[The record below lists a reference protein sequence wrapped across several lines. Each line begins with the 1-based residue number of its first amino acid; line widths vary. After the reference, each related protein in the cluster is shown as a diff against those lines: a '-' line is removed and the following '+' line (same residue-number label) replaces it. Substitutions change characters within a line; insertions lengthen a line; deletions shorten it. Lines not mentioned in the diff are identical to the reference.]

1 MGVVNSIGSA
11 FFDPSIA
18 RSLVPVQPA
27 TQGEDP
33 SRRPNQPP
41 PTQAIAPA
49 AELRAG
55 LENRAGLIYQQN
67 LADDGI
73 NAKTRQALR
82 AYRTL
87 EDAEEREKVSRML
100 GVDEYA

>member
-1 MGVVNSIGSA
+1 MINSLGSA

-18 RSLVPVQPA
+18 RSLVSVQPA
-27 TQGEDP
+27 GQADDP
-33 SRRPNQPP
+33 SRRFDQY
-41 PTQAIAPA
+41 TPA
-49 AELRAG
+49 KAVIPAGEQRAS
-55 LENRAGLIYQQN
+55 LENRANLIYRQN
-67 LADDGI
+67 LGNDGI

-87 EDAEEREKVSRML
+87 EDADEREKVSRML

>member
-1 MGVVNSIGSA
+1 VINSIGSA

-27 TQGEDP
+27 SQGDDP
-33 SRRPNQPP
+33 SRRFDQP
-41 PTQAIAPA
+41 APVKA
-49 AELRAG
+49 VIPAGEQRAG

>member
-1 MGVVNSIGSA
+1 MVNSIGSN
-11 FFDPSIA
+11 FFDPGIA
-18 RSLVPVQPA
+18 RALAPAQPA
-27 TQGEDP
+27 SAGEESLHRHD
-33 SRRPNQPP
+33 QPV
-41 PTQAIAPA
+41 TA
-49 AELRAG
+49 RAVVAVGEPRIG
-55 LENRAGLIYQQN
+55 LENRAGLLYQHN

-87 EDAEEREKVSRML
+87 EDAEEREQVSRML